1 MSRSPSSIRGWRS
14 EKPHSFSFILL
25 ESSRINEIIYFAWE
39 IYYEKKSLLKP
50 LEIAILT
57 LKIINFWYDKVL
69 LWITPITKVKKV
81 LTILIESL
89 IAFRQWFFLKNHRIW
104 LSYASFCIM
113 SSRLLLIVK
122 SSAISRCNSWAV
134 WTQ

>member
-25 ESSRINEIIYFAWE
+25 ESSRINEIVYFAWE

-57 LKIINFWYDKVL
+57 LKIIKYKVL
-69 LWITPITKVKKV
+69 WWITSITKVKKV

-89 IAFRQWFFLKNHRIW
+89 IAFRQLFFLKNHRIW